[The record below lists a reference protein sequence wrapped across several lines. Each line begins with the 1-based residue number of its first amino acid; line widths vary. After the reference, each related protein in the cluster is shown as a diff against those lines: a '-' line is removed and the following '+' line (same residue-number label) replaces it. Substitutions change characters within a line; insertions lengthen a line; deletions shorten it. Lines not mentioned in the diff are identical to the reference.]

1 MDICWDRNLGVGND
15 LSVHLHPRLRSFTH
29 PSVGKVKEVMMEADQ
44 RSNSIAIR
52 IKNLSCY
59 FGALKAVDDI
69 SLEIPGGTIF
79 GFLGPNGAG
88 KTTTIRL
95 LLGLLKPTSGST
107 EILGFNPWTNGQEVR
122 SRIGVLLENTGLY
135 ENLTAEENLDFYGRV
150 NRMPAVKRQ
159 ERIEELLTLIEL
171 WGRRKEYPATWSR
184 GMRQKLALARAMIHL
199 PQVLLL
205 DEPTVGLD
213 VNAAVAIRDYLHQ
226 IVKKDAVTVFLTT
239 HNMTEAEKYCNNI
252 TVIRNGRLVAHG
264 TPESIRSQTSGN
276 RWEVKGGGID
286 HAILEIVRK
295 QANVLNVNQD
305 NDRLIMDL
313 RPDSDI
319 SVLVKL
325 LVDAGMQVWGVR
337 PMRDNFEEVF
347 RELTEEKNND
357 Q

>member
-1 MDICWDRNLGVGND
+1 
-15 LSVHLHPRLRSFTH
+15 
-29 PSVGKVKEVMMEADQ
+29 MMETKQ
-44 RSNSIAIR
+44 RSNSVAIC

-69 SLEIPGGTIF
+69 SMEIPSGTIF
-79 GFLGPNGAG
+79 GLLGPNGAG

-95 LLGLLKPTSGST
+95 LLGLLKPTSGSA

-150 NRMPAVKRQ
+150 NRMPSVRRQ
-159 ERIEELLTLIEL
+159 ERIEELLTLTEL
-171 WGRRKEYPATWSR
+171 WGRRKEFPATWSK

-226 IVKKDAVTVFLTT
+226 IVKKDGVTVFLTT

-252 TVIRNGRLVAHG
+252 TVIKNGRMVAHG
-264 TPESIRSQTSGN
+264 TPESIRSQTSIN
-276 RWEVKGGGID
+276 RWEVRGGCID
-286 HAILEIVRK
+286 HAILEMVRK
-295 QANVLNVNQD
+295 QANVLSVNQD
-305 NDRLIMDL
+305 NDLLIVDL
-313 RPDSDI
+313 RPDSNI

-325 LVDAGMQVWGVR
+325 LVDEGVQVWGVR

-347 RELTEEKNND
+347 LELTEEKNND
-357 Q
+357 K